1 MKPPKKS
8 TSYKDRSVGGTE
20 MSPGGTE
27 MSPGAVFR
35 GTEMSPGGGTEM
47 SPGGGTEMSPGAIF
61 RGTEMSPGGGTEI
74 SPGGGTEMSP
84 GAIFRGTEMSPGGG
98 TEISPGGGTEMSP
111 GAIFRGSRFNRVAE
125 KYNRRTDALFR
136 ALSTD
141 FLLREQFVTDPSQ
154 ILSEYLY
161 GKRLTDEAS
170 DAANQ
175 LLYCVLSNPR
185 LRRWM
190 ADYSRHLKGST
201 PTTHQFAVEFA
212 RAVAKQGDELTA
224 LSLIRTAAE
233 GRGDFVVQADLLR
246 SIISVIGS
254 RFSSGGTEV
263 SPGGGTEVSPGGGT
277 EVSPGAIFRGTD
289 MSPGGGTNISPGGGT
304 NMSPGAIFSGTDM
317 SPGGGTN
324 ISPGGGTNISPGA
337 LGSLELPGYL
347 QVTFSALVQYAS
359 QLRARGV
366 LVSSGLEF
374 R

>member
-1 MKPPKKS
+1 
-8 TSYKDRSVGGTE
+8 
-20 MSPGGTE
+20 
-27 MSPGAVFR
+27 MSPGAIFR
-35 GTEMSPGGGTEM
+35 GTEM

-61 RGTEMSPGGGTEI
+61 RGTEMSPGGGTEMSPGAI
-74 SPGGGTEMSP
+74 FRGTEMSPGGGTEMSP

-98 TEISPGGGTEMSP
+98 TEMSPGAIFRGTEMSPGGGTEMSPGGTQMSP
-111 GAIFRGSRFNRVAE
+111 GAIFRGSRFSRVAE

-141 FLLREQFVTDPSQ
+141 YLLREQFVTDPAQ

-190 ADYSRHLKGST
+190 ADYSGHLKGST
-201 PTTHQFAVEFA
+201 PTNHEFALQFA

-224 LSLIRTAAE
+224 LSLIRTASE

-246 SIISVIGS
+246 SIIAVIGT
-254 RFSSGGTEV
+254 RFGSGGTEV

-277 EVSPGAIFRGTD
+277 EVSPGAIFRGTEV
-289 MSPGGGTNISPGGGT
+289 SPGGGTEVSPGGGTEVSPGAIFRGTEVSPGGGTEISPGGGT
-304 NMSPGAIFSGTDM
+304 E
-317 SPGGGTN
+317 
-324 ISPGGGTNISPGA
+324 ISPGA
-337 LGSLELPGYL
+337 LVGLELPGYL
-347 QVTFSALVQYAS
+347 QVTFSAIVQYAS
-359 QLRARGV
+359 RLRARGA

-374 R
+374 K

>member
-1 MKPPKKS
+1 
-8 TSYKDRSVGGTE
+8 
-20 MSPGGTE
+20 
-27 MSPGAVFR
+27 
-35 GTEMSPGGGTEM
+35 
-47 SPGGGTEMSPGAIF
+47 
-61 RGTEMSPGGGTEI
+61 
-74 SPGGGTEMSP
+74 
-84 GAIFRGTEMSPGGG
+84 
-98 TEISPGGGTEMSP
+98 
-111 GAIFRGSRFNRVAE
+111 
-125 KYNRRTDALFR
+125 
-136 ALSTD
+136 
-141 FLLREQFVTDPSQ
+141 
-154 ILSEYLY
+154 
-161 GKRLTDEAS
+161 
-170 DAANQ
+170 
-175 LLYCVLSNPR
+175 
-185 LRRWM
+185 M

-263 SPGGGTEVSPGGGT
+263 SPGGGTEVSPGGGTEVSPGAIFHGTEMSPGGGTEVSPGGGT

>member
-35 GTEMSPGGGTEM
+35 GTEMSPGDGTEM

-61 RGTEMSPGGGTEI
+61 RGTELSPGGGTEI

-277 EVSPGAIFRGTD
+277 EVSPGGGTEVSPGAIFRGTD

-304 NMSPGAIFSGTDM
+304 NMSPGAIFSGTD
-317 SPGGGTN
+317 

>member
-27 MSPGAVFR
+27 MSPGA
-35 GTEMSPGGGTEM
+35 
-47 SPGGGTEMSPGAIF
+47 IF
-61 RGTEMSPGGGTEI
+61 RGTEM

-141 FLLREQFVTDPSQ
+141 FLLREQFVTDPAQ

-161 GKRLTDEAS
+161 GKRLTDQAS

-201 PTTHQFAVEFA
+201 PSNHQFAVEFA

-254 RFSSGGTEV
+254 RSSSGGTEV
-263 SPGGGTEVSPGGGT
+263 SPGGGTEGSPGGGTEVSPGAIFHGTEMRPGGGTEVSPGGGT

-304 NMSPGAIFSGTDM
+304 NMSPGASFSGTDM

>member
-35 GTEMSPGGGTEM
+35 GTEMSPGGGTEI

-61 RGTEMSPGGGTEI
+61 RGTEMSPGGGTEISPGGGTEMSPGAIFRGTELSPGGGTEI

-263 SPGGGTEVSPGGGT
+263 SPGGGTEVSPGAIFHGTEMSPGGGTEVSPGGGT
-277 EVSPGAIFRGTD
+277 EVSPGA
-289 MSPGGGTNISPGGGT
+289 
-304 NMSPGAIFSGTDM
+304 
-317 SPGGGTN
+317 
-324 ISPGGGTNISPGA
+324 
-337 LGSLELPGYL
+337 
-347 QVTFSALVQYAS
+347 
-359 QLRARGV
+359 
-366 LVSSGLEF
+366 
-374 R
+374 

>member
-1 MKPPKKS
+1 MKAPKKP
-8 TSYKDRSVGGTE
+8 TSSKDRPV
-20 MSPGGTE
+20 
-27 MSPGAVFR
+27 
-35 GTEMSPGGGTEM
+35 GGTEM

-61 RGTEMSPGGGTEI
+61 RGTEMSPGGGTEMSPGAI
-74 SPGGGTEMSP
+74 FRGTEMSPGGGTEMSP

-98 TEISPGGGTEMSP
+98 TEMSPGAIFRGTEMSPGGGTEMSP

-125 KYNRRTDALFR
+125 KHNRRSDALFR

-141 FLLREQFVTDPSQ
+141 YLLREQFVTDPAQ

-190 ADYSRHLKGST
+190 ADYSGHLKGST
-201 PTTHQFAVEFA
+201 PTNHEFALQFA
-212 RAVAKQGDELTA
+212 RAVAQQGDELTA
-224 LSLIRTAAE
+224 LSLIRTASE

-246 SIISVIGS
+246 SIIAVIGT
-254 RFSSGGTEV
+254 RFGSGGTEV

-277 EVSPGAIFRGTD
+277 EVSPGAIFRGTEV
-289 MSPGGGTNISPGGGT
+289 SPGGGTEVSPGGGT
-304 NMSPGAIFSGTDM
+304 EV
-317 SPGGGTN
+317 
-324 ISPGGGTNISPGA
+324 SPGA
-337 LGSLELPGYL
+337 LGGLALPGYL

-359 QLRARGV
+359 RLRAQGA

-374 R
+374 K